1 MPDLGVGLLAAIAV
15 IACLGCLALVALWLD
30 RSDDRDQ
37 QIHPP
42 PSDLIVSTARDSFWH
57 AENTIKESADR
68 EQDTIEAA
76 KADALAAAALARSRR
91 GKR

>member
-30 RSDDRDQ
+30 RSDRGQ

-42 PSDLIVSTARDSFWH
+42 PSDLIVSSAREAFWH
-57 AENTIKESADR
+57 AENTIKEAADR